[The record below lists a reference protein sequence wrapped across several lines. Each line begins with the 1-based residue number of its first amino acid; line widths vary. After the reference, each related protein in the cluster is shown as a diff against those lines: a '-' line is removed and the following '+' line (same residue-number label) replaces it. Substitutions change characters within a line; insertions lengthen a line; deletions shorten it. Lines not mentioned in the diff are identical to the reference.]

1 MAKFDS
7 NTVEAIKARIDILD
21 LIGRYVELKPVGE
34 NWVAPCPFHQET
46 KPSFS
51 VSPSRGF
58 YYCFGCQAAGDVIE
72 FYRAI
77 NGLSFPEAVE
87 QLAREAGVEL
97 RPDTPGSHKRREA
110 KAECFELHAR
120 AQRFFQNALAARGA
134 EKARSYLDK
143 RHISRDMRERFGLG
157 WGPDSWNSLKDHLQQ
172 LGYAQEAGVMAGLLS
187 QNKGGRVYDRFR
199 GRIMFPIHNLAGQV
213 IAFGGRGI
221 EPDQEPKYL
230 NSSETPIYTKGDHL
244 YGLFQARRAIS
255 SEKSVLLTEGYVD
268 VITLHQHG
276 FSNACGVLGTAL
288 TPRQVHRL
296 AGLAKE
302 IVLLFDGDRA
312 GRKAALRSALMVLSE
327 GVSCRVVMFPE
338 GEDADSLLRNKGRDA
353 LVDLLANARDG
364 LAFCLAVVRENESP
378 KEIMR
383 WAVSFI
389 QGLKEVAWQ
398 AFYIPKIAEGL
409 GVSEKELREAIGQ
422 PGAMQSTKAVQLH
435 LCGPA
440 QRDREL
446 LSFAIRFPEYLER
459 LEEHH
464 FASCLCTQ
472 RGREFWEKLLR
483 HGHDH
488 LLSHL
493 DEGERTFFVKC
504 RMQQDASPEDGLKE
518 WQGLQEFM
526 ARNVSKTRQKH
537 LKMALARAQQNGDLG
552 EVKRILAQLQ
562 DIIVH

>member
-51 VSPSRGF
+51 VSPARGF

-97 RPDTPGSHKRREA
+97 RPETPGGYKRREV

-134 EKARSYLDK
+134 EKARAYLDR
-143 RHISRDMRERFGLG
+143 RHISHDMRERFGLG

-172 LGYAQEAGVMAGLLS
+172 LGYPQEAGVTAGLLS
-187 QNKGGRVYDRFR
+187 HNKAGRVYDRFR

-221 EPDQEPKYL
+221 EEDQEPKYL

-244 YGLFQARRAIS
+244 YGLFQARRSIS

-276 FSNACGVLGTAL
+276 FSHACGVLGTAL

-302 IVLLFDGDRA
+302 IILLFDGDRA

-338 GEDADSLLRNKGRDA
+338 GEDADSLLRKKGRDVFA
-353 LVDLLANARDG
+353 DLLANARDG

-389 QGLKEVAWQ
+389 QGLKEVSWQ

-422 PGAMQSTKAVQLH
+422 PGTTQSPKAIQLH

-446 LSFAIRFPEYLER
+446 LSFAIRFPQYLER
-459 LEEHH
+459 LEEYH
-464 FASCLCTQ
+464 FASSLCTQ
-472 RGREFWEKLLR
+472 RGREFWEKLLQY
-483 HGHDH
+483 GHDH

-504 RMQQDASPEDGLKE
+504 QMQQKASPEAELEE
-518 WQGLQEFM
+518 WQGLKEFM
-526 ARNVSKTRQKH
+526 ARNVSKTRRKH
-537 LKMALARAQQNGDLG
+537 LKMALARAQQDGDIG

>member
-1 MAKFDS
+1 MPRFDAG
-7 NTVEAIKARIDILD
+7 TLEAIKARINIVD
-21 LIGRYVELKPVGE
+21 LIGRYVELRPVGE

-51 VSPSRGF
+51 VSPTRGF

-72 FYRAI
+72 FYRSI

-87 QLAREAGVEL
+87 HLAREAGVDL
-97 RPDTPGSHKRREA
+97 RPETPGGHRKREA

-120 AQRFFQNALAARGA
+120 TQMFFRSALAAQGA
-134 EKARSYLDK
+134 QKARAYLDA
-143 RHISRDMRERFGLG
+143 RNVAGAIRERFGIG
-157 WGPDSWNSLKDHLQQ
+157 WGPDSWNALKDHLRQ
-172 LGYAQEAGVMAGLLS
+172 LGYGEEAGVMAGLLS
-187 QNKGGRVYDRFR
+187 KNQSGRVYDRFR

-221 EPDQEPKYL
+221 EADQEPKYL

-268 VITLHQHG
+268 VLTLHQHG
-276 FSNACGVLGTAL
+276 FANACGVLGTAL

-302 IVLLFDGDRA
+302 VVLLFDGDRA
-312 GRKAALRSALMVLSE
+312 GRKAALRSALMVLGE
-327 GVSCRVVMFPE
+327 GVTCRVVMFPE
-338 GEDADSLLRNKGRDA
+338 GEDADSLLRDQGRE
-353 LVDLLANARDG
+353 VFQDLLTNARDG
-364 LAFCLAVVRENESP
+364 LAFCLAVVRESESP
-378 KEIMR
+378 KEVMR
-383 WAVSFI
+383 WAISFI

-409 GVSEKELREAIGQ
+409 GVSEKELREALGQ
-422 PGAMQSTKAVQLH
+422 PGAGQNAKVNQLH

-459 LEEHH
+459 LKDLH
-464 FASCLCTQ
+464 FASSLCTQ
-472 RGREFWEKLLR
+472 RGKEFWDKLVR
-483 HGHDH
+483 YGHDL

-493 DEGERTFFVKC
+493 DEGERSFFVKC
-504 RMQQDASPEDGLKE
+504 RMQQETSPEAGSTE
-518 WQGLQEFM
+518 WEGIGEFM
-526 ARNVSKTRQKH
+526 TRNVSRTRQKH
-537 LKMALARAQQNGDLG
+537 LKMALSRAQQDGDLQ